1 MPMMPM
7 MKTKKLVTV
16 QPTKNTKFTKYQMSE
31 LIFKEESYEIM
42 GACFNVYKT
51 MGCGFLESVY
61 QECLEIEFEYQ
72 GIPFSS
78 QKELKLAYR
87 KIVLKQTYKPDFISF
102 DRIII
107 EIKATSKLIKEHEA
121 QVINYLNAT
130 EFKLGI
136 LVNFGHYPKLEYK
149 RLVL

>member
-1 MPMMPM
+1 
-7 MKTKKLVTV
+7 
-16 QPTKNTKFTKYQMSE
+16 MSE

-149 RLVL
+149 RFVL